1 MIFISLHIYSVR
13 LIWLVRPHMPP
24 TGARTSGGCSL
35 RPYPSQRLCM
45 IIRTSKYFN
54 KICNC
59 SIQLYRLMWR
69 SDYIVGFLSL
79 NHSFQQNIWLQ
90 SDIIFTCTWL
100 ITGIQGT
107 HRNQVGRKLTSSTP
121 TPFKCLTWCK
131 QNWGPVRALRFIS
144 TGPSK
149 NCLLITDRD
158 SRYFKHAIIF

>member
-1 MIFISLHIYSVR
+1 MFYFSFTLRQKYSPNLSCVGQYSVLGR
-13 LIWLVRPHMPP
+13 LKW
-24 TGARTSGGCSL
+24 S
-35 RPYPSQRLCM
+35 

>member
-35 RPYPSQRLCM
+35 RPYPSQRLWSSELLN
-45 IIRTSKYFN
+45 ILIKSAIAAFN
-54 KICNC
+54 LI
-59 SIQLYRLMWR
+59 YRLMWR

>member
-24 TGARTSGGCSL
+24 TGARTSGGVL
-35 RPYPSQRLCM
+35 PKTLTKPKAL

>member
-1 MIFISLHIYSVR
+1 
-13 LIWLVRPHMPP
+13 
-24 TGARTSGGCSL
+24 
-35 RPYPSQRLCM
+35 
-45 IIRTSKYFN
+45 
-54 KICNC
+54 
-59 SIQLYRLMWR
+59 MWR

-158 SRYFKHAIIF
+158 SRYFKHAIIFLILLKNKHLDKFISEPVSLTSFLLSRCTLSKHASMQFKSHVNEVNNFLTGGY